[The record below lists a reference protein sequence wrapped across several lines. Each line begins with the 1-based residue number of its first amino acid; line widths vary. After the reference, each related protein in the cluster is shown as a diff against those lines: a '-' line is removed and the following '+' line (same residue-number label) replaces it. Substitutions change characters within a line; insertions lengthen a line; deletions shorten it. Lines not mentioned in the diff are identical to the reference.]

1 METQQN
7 AEGQGGASLESAEG
21 GGQAPRKRRARR
33 VGGNGRF
40 RTSPDARHVLEK
52 GQRETW
58 AGSVRPH
65 VVPLDTKS

>member
-1 METQQN
+1 MLRAKEVL
-7 AEGQGGASLESAEG
+7 AS
-21 GGQAPRKRRARR
+21 RKRLR
-33 VGGNGRF
+33 VEE
-40 RTSPDARHVLEK
+40 RHRGSAAQEGWSETEDSEPALMPGTLEK